1 MELFMKLV
9 KLLTVA
15 VLGVSFIGANS
26 VMGAP
31 ARPDGNKTK
40 TSVKS
45 GHHKKHG
52 KKHAKGHKKHSSK
65 KHHKTSKPA

>member
-1 MELFMKLV
+1 MKLA
-9 KLLTVA
+9 KLLMVA
-15 VLGVSFIGANS
+15 VLGVSFIGATS
-26 VMGAP
+26 VMAAP

-52 KKHAKGHKKHSSK
+52 KKHNKNHKKHAAK
-65 KHHKTSKPA
+65 KHKTSKPA